1 MTEEIR
7 EKVLS
12 MDVPQRLKDLCVR
25 NDFRVQSTRTEIKPH
40 NTDIWQLSATDIQSE
55 VHLGGV
61 HIRAQ
66 DLYCT
71 VSKRSSSYYYL
82 LDYQLPDTE
91 RVILYEDGEHIYITI
106 GDLEPLKTIWNVQMN
121 SFALVRFM
129 IETLCDLSMPLDLLE
144 EHFASE
150 S

>member
-7 EKVLS
+7 NKIVS

-25 NDFRVQSTRTEIKPH
+25 DDFLVQSTRADIKPR
-40 NTDIWQLSATDIQSE
+40 NSSIWQIEATDIQVE
-55 VHLGGV
+55 VYLGGV

-66 DLYCT
+66 DLYST
-71 VSKRSSSYYYL
+71 ISKQSSSYYYL
-82 LDYQLPDTE
+82 LDYQIPKSE
-91 RVILYEDGEHIYITI
+91 RVILYEDCEHLDITV
-106 GDLEPLKTIWNVQMN
+106 GDLEPLKSIWNIQMD
-121 SFALVRFM
+121 SFALVRII
-129 IETLCDLSMPLDLLE
+129 IETLCDLSIPLELLE